1 MRSASWSYWPLTL
14 CYALLEEGRSPR
26 ATVVTADSS
35 NSLHSLKMMVE
46 CEGTL
51 HILHNDDWV
60 STTSVFKTTLIY
72 LFISG
77 QITIRNKILFYVVK
91 P

>member
-1 MRSASWSYWPLTL
+1 MIIQFFH
-14 CYALLEEGRSPR
+14 
-26 ATVVTADSS
+26 VVLSTGPSEILAAAIARLISS
-35 NSLHSLKMMVE
+35 VMMSRCQKHSLKMMVE

-72 LFISG
+72 MFISG